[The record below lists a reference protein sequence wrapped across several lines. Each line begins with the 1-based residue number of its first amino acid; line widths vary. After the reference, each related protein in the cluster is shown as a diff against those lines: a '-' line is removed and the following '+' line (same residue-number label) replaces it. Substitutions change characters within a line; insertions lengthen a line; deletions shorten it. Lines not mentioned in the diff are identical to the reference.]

1 MTIMHDELKTKVA
14 RHGTEAFGPAWQ
26 PDGWTIAPGRIELIG
41 NHIDYNGGPVL
52 AAAIDRVIVMATGP
66 IDDPRQIALAAPDAT
81 EEISRFAPLEIGD
94 WRSSQGDEGP
104 IVYLKGIVAALL
116 ARKIPIRTG
125 VGLAAAG
132 NIPPGFGMSSSAAL
146 CLATILALTVD
157 EIEPYEMVAIAREAE
172 HRAGSPVG
180 AMDQSASVAGNVILF
195 DGRDNTYASIA
206 PDLDGYVFAV
216 ADSGVDRSL
225 RTSSYGKRVEETEEA
240 RKRLAQAYDL
250 YLPNLAA
257 LEPHWADIEP
267 TIGKHLPPALVRR
280 VRHVVTET
288 VRVRQAE
295 DAARTGDW
303 TAFGELM
310 NASGESSATDY
321 EISHPIVE
329 ELVALLRSQDGVAGA
344 RMMGGG
350 EGGPALVLLQKDAV
364 EPVRDALQASFY
376 AGHPVKSAEPFQVCS
391 FGPGARR
398 EPA

>member
-1 MTIMHDELKTKVA
+1 MHDELKKQVA

-81 EEISRFAPLEIGD
+81 EEIARFAPLEIGD

-104 IVYLKGIVAALL
+104 IVYVKGIVAALL

-376 AGHPVKSAEPFQVCS
+376 AGHPVKSSEPFQICS